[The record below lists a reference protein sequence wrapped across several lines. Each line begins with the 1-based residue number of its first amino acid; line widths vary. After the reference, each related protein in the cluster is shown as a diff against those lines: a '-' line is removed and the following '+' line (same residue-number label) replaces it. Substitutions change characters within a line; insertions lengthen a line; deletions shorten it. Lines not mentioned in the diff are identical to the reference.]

1 MMKKSS
7 IYTLLGLMLP
17 NLAAAQAYTGKI
29 VIDGVEYGSEVV
41 RGNHRRAEERRSLP
55 CFGQVIVEAGV
66 DLSYRPGE
74 SCQARLTGDSNLL
87 GLILTEVSGNRL
99 RIGVSRSIESQGPLR
114 VEVQSPR
121 LEELELS
128 GSGNVELIGV
138 DTPRLRIRVEGSGD
152 VRAEGQVDTLE
163 VFADGS
169 GNLDLARLKAQQA
182 SIDISGAAD
191 AKVHAARRLKVDVSG
206 AGNVVYYGRPAQVV
220 TDISGAG
227 DVEPGE

>member
-1 MMKKSS
+1 MKQSS
-7 IYTLLGLMLP
+7 IYTLLGLILP
-17 NLAAAQAYTGKI
+17 GLAAAQAYTGKI

-55 CFGQVIVEAGV
+55 CFRRITVEAGV
-66 DLSYRPGE
+66 DLSYRPGDR
-74 SCQARLTGDSNLL
+74 CQARLTGDSNLL

-99 RIGVSRSIESQGPLR
+99 HIGVSRSIESQGPLR

-121 LEELELS
+121 LEELEVS
-128 GSGNVELIGV
+128 GSGNVNLMGV
-138 DTPRLRIRVEGSGD
+138 DTPSLRIELGGSGN
-152 VRAEGQVDTLE
+152 VRAEGRADALE
-163 VFADGS
+163 VLADGS
-169 GNLDLARLKAQQA
+169 GNLDLARLRAEEA
-182 SIDISGAAD
+182 SISISGAAD